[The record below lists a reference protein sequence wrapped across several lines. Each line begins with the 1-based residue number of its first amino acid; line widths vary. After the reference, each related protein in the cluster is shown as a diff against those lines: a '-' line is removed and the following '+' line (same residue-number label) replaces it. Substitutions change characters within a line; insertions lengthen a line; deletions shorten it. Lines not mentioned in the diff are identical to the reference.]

1 VDEVDVK
8 EAAERILRLKY
19 PRGVGFTVLDV
30 GCSLKILERL
40 RRMGA
45 LRLVYRVGGIRYYD
59 VASPAK
65 LSSIASSSGGG
76 SGGCMDAPRDL
87 FSVIEGYDDVKRLL
101 WLTLKAEKPVHVLMT
116 GPPGCAKTMFML
128 ELNRLHG
135 AVYVLGSRSSK
146 AGLSSLLIEKMP
158 RILLIDEIDKM
169 NYKDTS
175 VLLSLMETGIVS
187 ETLFGRVREER
198 LDTRVIAAC
207 NVERKLDRALISR
220 FTVVRFSEYSP
231 EEFVRV
237 AARVLAEREGL
248 SLELARYIAESL
260 KNITRDVRAA
270 IQVGRRCRSR
280 SDVDWMINKF
290 YVGRVRL

>member
-1 VDEVDVK
+1 VVGLDVG
-8 EAAERILRLKY
+8 EAARKILRLKY
-19 PRGVGFTVLDV
+19 PRSVGFTVLDV
-30 GCSLKILERL
+30 GCSLKILEKL
-40 RRMGA
+40 RREGA
-45 LRLVYRVGGIRYYD
+45 LKLIRRVGEIRYYD
-59 VASPAK
+59 VADASK
-65 LSSIASSSGGG
+65 LSSIASGEGFSGGYV
-76 SGGCMDAPRDL
+76 DVPRDL

-101 WLTLKAEKPVHVLMT
+101 WLTIKAEKPVHVLMT
-116 GPPGCAKTMFML
+116 GPPGTAKTMFML
-128 ELNRLHG
+128 ELSRIHG
-135 AVYVLGSRSSK
+135 ATYVLGSRSSK

-237 AARVLAEREGL
+237 ATRVLAEREGL
-248 SLELARYIAESL
+248 SPELARYIAESL

-280 SDVDWMINKF
+280 SDVDWMISKF